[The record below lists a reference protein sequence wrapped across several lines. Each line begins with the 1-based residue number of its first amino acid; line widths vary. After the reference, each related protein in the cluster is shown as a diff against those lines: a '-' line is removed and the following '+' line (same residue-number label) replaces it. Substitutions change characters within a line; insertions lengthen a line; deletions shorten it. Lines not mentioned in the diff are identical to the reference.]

1 MVRLETVFSA
11 ALGLT
16 PEFAAELSQVASR
29 FHADIKLSCEGKQLR
44 LDSLIGILSM
54 EMYRGV
60 PVSIIADGPDAAAA
74 ADAVRH
80 LLEGDL

>member
-44 LDSLIGILSM
+44 LDSLIGILALDLH
-54 EMYRGV
+54 RGV
-60 PVSIIADGPDAAAA
+60 KVIAEGDDEQDAAKAICEKIA
-74 ADAVRH
+74 GADK
-80 LLEGDL
+80 

>member
-11 ALGLT
+11 VLGLT

-29 FHADIKLSCEGKQLR
+29 FHPDIRLSCEGKQLR

-74 ADAVRH
+74 AGAVRH